1 MARIRSKIV
10 RQNGI
15 VFFKRSRYSNTMK
28 SIQDIE
34 LKGKRV
40 LIRCALNV
48 PLDEKG
54 NIADDFRLKESLATL
69 SYAAEQGAK
78 CVLLGHLGRPDPL
91 FEFGNHPAVPP
102 LWSLRKVAEHLSVL
116 LGRQILFF
124 EQPIGREVRDQISLL
139 KEGEIAMLE
148 NMRFYKGEEAN
159 DENFAKELANL
170 GDIYVNDAFDV
181 NHRAHASVSGVVKF
195 VPVAVAGIQLKKE
208 VDALNRILENPKR
221 KMVVIVGGSKIET
234 KAGFLGAVCKLA
246 DTVLMGNLVSKEVE
260 EKPFL
265 VPAEYRDRLV
275 AAIDGY
281 PGESQSF
288 DIGPRTR
295 ELFKSHIQGARTI
308 FWSGPLGKVEEEA
321 YRQGSLEIANA
332 IGESGAFSVAGGG
345 DLAGFL
351 ERAGLKNKFSHISI
365 GGSALLAYIAGEKLP
380 GIEALGN

>member
-1 MARIRSKIV
+1 
-10 RQNGI
+10 
-15 VFFKRSRYSNTMK
+15 MK

-69 SYAAEQGAK
+69 TYAAEQGAK

-159 DENFAKELANL
+159 DENFAKELAKL
-170 GDIYVNDAFDV
+170 GDIFINDAFAV
-181 NHRAHASVSGVVKF
+181 CHRTHASIVGIPRFLPSG
-195 VPVAVAGIQLKKE
+195 AGLLLEKE
-208 VDALNRILENPKR
+208 IKTLSRLLENPAKPLAA
-221 KMVVIVGGSKIET
+221 VIGGAKVQTKVKVIEKLLKIADFVLVGGLLNKEIKPAFAKATAGEGKIIG
-234 KAGFLGAVCKLA
+234 AGEGLDIPEA
-246 DTVLMGNLVSKEVE
+246 DLKIFKEKIVQAKTV
-260 EKPFL
+260 
-265 VPAEYRDRLV
+265 
-275 AAIDGY
+275 
-281 PGESQSF
+281 
-288 DIGPRTR
+288 
-295 ELFKSHIQGARTI
+295 
-308 FWSGPLGKVEEEA
+308 FWNGPLGKTEDERFSKGTKEVA
-321 YRQGSLEIANA
+321 LA
-332 IGESGAFSVAGGG
+332 IIESGAFSVAGGG
-345 DLAGFL
+345 ETVEFINKL
-351 ERAGLKNKFSHISI
+351 GLIDKFSYVST
-365 GGSALLAYIAGEKLP
+365 GGGAMMAYLSGEKLP
-380 GIEALGN
+380 GIEALK